1 MAWETSSPAV
11 PADLK
16 GAFLLPLSSICLY
29 FATEPCFFTVDDDMK
44 AVLGESWET
53 LKIAVKRML
62 SRKEKR
68 NKVGDVRG
76 PYMLFLFGKGTGGKR
91 RRWGIREETRISGC
105 RGEDRVGQ
113 D

>member
-1 MAWETSSPAV
+1 M
-11 PADLK
+11 
-16 GAFLLPLSSICLY
+16 
-29 FATEPCFFTVDDDMK
+29 M
-44 AVLGESWET
+44 
-53 LKIAVKRML
+53 

-113 D
+113 DL